1 MEQNGSLGIGMET
14 RNKWKIYKRIIS
26 KMEKY
31 VLMSLIEDLKEENL
45 KSTEKNQWFENRA
58 KESIQF
64 WETIKVNWKSEE
76 HLTVGQYK
84 VV

>member
-45 KSTEKNQWFENRA
+45 KSTEKNQ
-58 KESIQF
+58 
-64 WETIKVNWKSEE
+64 
-76 HLTVGQYK
+76 
-84 VV
+84 